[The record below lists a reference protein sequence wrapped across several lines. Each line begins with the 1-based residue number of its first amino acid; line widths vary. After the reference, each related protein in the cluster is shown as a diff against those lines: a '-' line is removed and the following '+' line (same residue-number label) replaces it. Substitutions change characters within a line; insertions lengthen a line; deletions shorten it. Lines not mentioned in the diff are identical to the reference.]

1 MPPQCPVCHH
11 EIVKGAVACGACGT
25 RLQSPSGEPIV
36 ERPTRDDRGPG
47 VTPWAVLRVVAVVI
61 AVMACISILLPL
73 LQHRRGHDVA
83 YSKTQS
89 KNNLKQIGLASH
101 NYHDQYGNFPI
112 GGTFDDEGRGLHS
125 WQTRLLPFVDEQ
137 ALYDGIDLQAAWNDP
152 VNSVPFAQVRGVY
165 CNRSFP
171 ELSQPVNGFALSA
184 YAGNSEVLLRNA
196 GIAIRDFRDGASNTL
211 LAGEVAEGFKPWG
224 DPTNVRNPADG
235 VTGGPLG
242 FGGPKRFPYLLFAD
256 GSVKSFSKDV
266 SADVLKALATPAG
279 GEPVDPNS
287 Y

>member
-1 MPPQCPVCHH
+1 MPHCPVGHH

-36 ERPTRDDRGPG
+36 ERRTQDDRAPG
-47 VTPWAVLRVVAVVI
+47 VTPWAVLRVVAVVV
-61 AVMACISILLPL
+61 AVMACLSVLLFILDY
-73 LQHRRGHDVA
+73 HRRHDVA
-83 YSKTQS
+83 YRKTQS

-101 NYHDQYGNFPI
+101 NYHDQHGSFPI
-112 GGTFDDEGRGLHS
+112 GGTFDEEGRALHS

-137 ALYDGIDLQAAWNDP
+137 PLYERIDLHAAWNDP
-152 VNSVPFAQVRGVY
+152 VNSVPFAQVREVY

-171 ELSQPVNGFALSA
+171 ELSQPLNGFALSA
-184 YAGNSEVLLRNA
+184 YAGNSEVLRRNA
-196 GIAIRDFRDGASNTL
+196 GTALRDFRDGTSNTL
-211 LAGEVAEGFKPWG
+211 LAGEVSEGFKPWG

-256 GSVKSFSKDV
+256 GSVKSFSKEV
-266 SADVLKALATPAG
+266 SADVLKALATPDG
-279 GEPVDPNS
+279 GEPIDNDAW
-287 Y
+287 